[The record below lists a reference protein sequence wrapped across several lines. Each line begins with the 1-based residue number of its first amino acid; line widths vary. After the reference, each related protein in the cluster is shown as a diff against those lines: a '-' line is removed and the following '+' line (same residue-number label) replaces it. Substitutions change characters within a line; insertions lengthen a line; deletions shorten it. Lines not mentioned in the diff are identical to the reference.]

1 MNAATT
7 GGCQCGAVR
16 YRIAQALENA
26 HICHCRMCQ
35 KASGNYFLPLARTA
49 KAKFAVTRGEVGW
62 FQSSDIVRRGFCRDC
77 GTPLL
82 FDVVD
87 RDTINVVLGSL
98 DEPASVKPE
107 FQCGPAD
114 KMPWFGELDT
124 VEPSADETSWYAAIA
139 PSNHQHP
146 DHDTEQWPPENRS

>member
-1 MNAATT
+1 MTGTT

-16 YRIAQALENA
+16 YRVDQALDNA
-26 HICHCRMCQ
+26 HVCHCRMCQ

-49 KAKFAVTRGEVGW
+49 KAKFTVTRAEIGW
-62 FQSSDIVRRGFCRDC
+62 FHSSDIVRRGFCRNC

-87 RDTINVVLGSL
+87 RDTINVTLGSL
-98 DEPASVKPE
+98 DDPAAVRPGV
-107 FQCGPAD
+107 QCGLQA
-114 KMPWFGELDT
+114 KQPWFDALDT
-124 VEPSADETSWYAAIA
+124 LEPWTDEASWYAAIA

-146 DHDTEQWPPENRS
+146 DHDTEQWPLGERS

>member
-1 MNAATT
+1 MNEPTT

-16 YRIAQALENA
+16 YRIDQALENA

-35 KASGNYFLPLARTA
+35 KASGNYFLPLARA
-49 KAKFAVTRGEVGW
+49 SKASLTITRGEVGW
-62 FQSSDIVRRGFCRDC
+62 FHSSDVVRRGFCRSC
-77 GTPLL
+77 GTPLF

-87 RDTINVVLGSL
+87 RDSINVVLGAL

-107 FQCGPAD
+107 FQCGPD
-114 KMPWFGELDT
+114 EKMPWFGELDGM
-124 VEPSADETSWYAAIA
+124 EPAADETSWYEAVA

-146 DHDTEQWPPENRS
+146 DHDTDQWPVAGKK